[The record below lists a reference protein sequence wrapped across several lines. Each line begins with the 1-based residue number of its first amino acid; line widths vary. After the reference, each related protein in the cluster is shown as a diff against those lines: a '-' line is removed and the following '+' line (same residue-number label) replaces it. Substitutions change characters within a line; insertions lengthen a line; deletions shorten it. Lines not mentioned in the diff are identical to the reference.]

1 MTGEAR
7 GPKPIVAIGFLG
19 TTLDAGVGPRRWG
32 RWRPTVG
39 LCSQPSMP
47 IARLVL
53 LRTGPQAPALSAVVE
68 GDVRH
73 VSPHTAVEHVDL
85 ALADPWDFEEVFGAL
100 HDFARSYPFDTD
112 REEYVVHLTTGTHV
126 AQICLFLLTEAR
138 YVPARLAQTSPP
150 PRAQP
155 HAPMPDD
162 RPRAVAGSVSLI
174 DLDLARYDRIAQR
187 FRSEREERHAVL
199 KGGIA
204 TRDARFNA
212 LIERIERVAVS
223 SPAPI
228 LLLGPTGAGKS
239 QLARQIYEL
248 RRARRRLSGPLVE
261 VNCATL
267 RGDGAMSALFGH
279 VRGAFTG
286 AMEARAGLLREAHGG
301 MLFLDEVGELG
312 RDEQAMLL
320 RAIEDKTFLPV
331 GSDRPVSS
339 EFQLVAGTNRPLGD
353 LAVAGT
359 FRADLL
365 ARIDLWTFRLPGL
378 AERPEDLAPNLD
390 HELERAGASLG
401 LRVTMS
407 REARHRYLAF
417 GTSHEAVW
425 VGNFRDLVAS
435 VTRMAT
441 LADGGRITLLEVDE
455 EVDRLRQ
462 AWAPTRAAARVAP
475 EHGAVAPAHALLGER
490 AAEFDPFDLAQLD
503 LVLRTCRASR
513 SLSEAGRRLFAVSR
527 TAKTSTNDADRLRKY
542 LARFGLAWADVAGPG

>member
-1 MTGEAR
+1 MGGEAR

-39 LCSQPSMP
+39 LCSQPSLP
-47 IARLVL
+47 VARLVL
-53 LRTGPQAPALSAVVE
+53 LRTGQQAPALSAVIE

-112 REEYVVHLTTGTHV
+112 REEYLVHLTTGTHV

-150 PRAQP
+150 RAP
-155 HAPMPDD
+155 PVEV
-162 RPRAVAGSVSLI
+162 RPSEPPSMAGTCSLI

-187 FRSEREERHAVL
+187 FRSEREARHAVL

-204 TRDARFNA
+204 TRDPRFNA

-286 AMEARAGLLREAHGG
+286 AVEARAGLLREAHGG
-301 MLFLDEVGELG
+301 MLFLDEIGELG

-339 EFQLVAGTNRPLGD
+339 EFQLVAGTNRPLGE
-353 LAVAGT
+353 LAVQGA

-378 AERPEDLAPNLD
+378 AERPDDLAPNLD
-390 HELERAGASLG
+390 HELDRVGASLG
-401 LRVTMS
+401 TRVTMS
-407 REARHRYLAF
+407 REARARYLAF
-417 GTSHEAVW
+417 GTSPEALW

-441 LADGGRITLLEVDE
+441 LADGGRITLLDVDE
-455 EVDRLRQ
+455 ELDRLRQ
-462 AWAPTRAAARVAP
+462 AWAPTRAAALTAP
-475 EHGAVAPAHALLGER
+475 ERGPVAPAHALLGAR

-503 LVLRTCRASR
+503 EVLRTCRASR